1 MKKADKMQDAGMK
14 RRANMAKAVDRLTKE
29 DVEQIDELSKDT
41 LSMYVKKAHY
51 SGGMA
56 DFKHGRIAD
65 KRGDSKDKMKLSK
78 ISRNRE
84 RGINKAVDRLTKKD

>member
-1 MKKADKMQDAGMK
+1 
-14 RRANMAKAVDRLTKE
+14 
-29 DVEQIDELSKDT
+29 
-41 LSMYVKKAHY
+41 MYVKKAHY